1 MEMARR
7 IFISSTGKNFNN
19 NDFWQHGKE
28 HGERKVNW
36 NLDLNKKRN
45 NRLSY
50 SKQMSITVFVRGYIH
65 KINLKE
71 KAFFGVQNSSRDL
84 EHHDANAR
92 YNNRICVK
100 ENNTS

>member
-1 MEMARR
+1 
-7 IFISSTGKNFNN
+7 
-19 NDFWQHGKE
+19 
-28 HGERKVNW
+28 
-36 NLDLNKKRN
+36 
-45 NRLSY
+45 
-50 SKQMSITVFVRGYIH
+50 MSITVFVRGYIH